1 MQRPNRATFTVTEAQ
16 LVLAVASVDGATA
29 ACAEHGDRATLA
41 VLSEYYAVIAASA
54 RTCGGRVVKVMG
66 DGVVLA
72 FPAGSAQD
80 AVTALRSAQQETT
93 RLWQA
98 FDTRCHVG
106 VRVSAGSV
114 LAGSFG
120 PPGEERPDI
129 FGDALNRLF
138 RTPPGAFV
146 LTPQVEALLR

>member
-1 MQRPNRATFTVTEAQ
+1 MERSSGATFAVTETH
-16 LVLAVASVDGATA
+16 LVLALASVDGATA
-29 ACAEHGDRATLA
+29 ACAEHGDRPTLA

-54 RTCGGRVVKVMG
+54 RSCGGRVVKVMG

-72 FPAGSAQD
+72 FPPERAQD
-80 AVTALRSAQQETT
+80 AVAALRSAQQETT

-98 FDTRCHVG
+98 FDARCHVG

-146 LTPQVEALLR
+146 LTAQVEALLR